1 MIPVKL
7 TIEGLYSYQSK
18 QSIDFKKLSDNHL
31 FGIFGSV
38 GSGKSSILEAIIF
51 SLYGKTDRLLK
62 SGDNRNYNMMNLKSD
77 KLFIEFDFITGKDQK
92 EFKVVV
98 EGRRNSKKF
107 DDVKTFSRTAYIKN
121 GGDYAPITTEELE
134 DFIGLSYE
142 NFKRT
147 VIIPQGKF
155 QEFLQLSNAERT
167 KMMKEL
173 FNLEK
178 YELYNKTK
186 RLEEKNNESINK
198 LKGSLE
204 QLGDV
209 SDEQLTELETKQKE
223 TTAKLSS
230 LNEKQEKQTILLKE
244 LDQLKENT
252 LLLDEFSKKKK
263 VLDEKSST
271 IKKLEKDIAD
281 YEYCA
286 IQFKSICDAIDRHQA
301 KINQLNQNIKSE
313 TETHKALKETYGQKS
328 KDYTKIQSE
337 YEQLDE
343 RRKELEFIK
352 KLMDISLAKA
362 KVEKNLSRKE
372 NGEKAVKDVI
382 EAIST
387 LETLEKEKS
396 AYLTEL
402 RKSLPNIE
410 ELSQAQKWHLENNNF
425 IKQLNDITLEHDKL
439 KNTIHNN
446 TSEIN
451 ELIQNSAF
459 KNGDTKDFNKYLEL
473 INEESVKTEQEL
485 KKINILIEENLIYS
499 GLERYAQNLKDGS
512 QCPLCGSE
520 SHPEPFSNHDLTTK
534 VNNLKKSKSDI
545 ENKVKQLNTFFQQI
559 NNKIIVLKPQTEQL
573 VTLENKKQDVKLQYE
588 KHQNSVITKF
598 KDINIVN
605 EAVAKIK
612 ETQTIIDKT
621 EKELSINKSNYQESL
636 KNKEKY
642 QIGLQKIQSE
652 IDAEQNTIKV
662 LSQQIPSAFFEKY
675 DNFNN
680 TKLQESYDDVSNS
693 INKITKEYKQL
704 HEEIESVKKKIDQL
718 EGSLSANQNFLKAEE
733 SEITKQ
739 KQILNDKILASEFTD
754 LTSIKTILA
763 KDIDINKEKEIITNY
778 HKEHQ
783 TVDHKIKELQ
793 ALLLDKKYDSNEHAQ
808 CIAELKSITAD
819 INTTNQ
825 IQGEISTKI
834 KDLRKKLFTKVEL
847 EKDLNIRNERGENIK
862 IMKRMFH
869 GSGFVNYISS
879 VYLQNLCLAANER
892 FFKMTK
898 QKLSLELSNDNNFEV
913 RDYLNGG
920 KLRSVKT
927 LSGGQTFQ
935 AALSLALALA
945 DNVQALT
952 QTDQNFFFLDEGFGS
967 LDKESMEIV
976 FNTLKGLKKE
986 NRIVGI
992 ISHVEELQ
1000 QEIPLFLKIVQD
1012 EESGSCINE
1021 SY

>member
-7 TIEGLYSYQSK
+7 TIEGLYSYQEK
-18 QSIDFKKLSDNHL
+18 QTIDFKKLSDNHL

-77 KLFIEFDFITGKDQK
+77 KLFIEFDFITGKGQQT
-92 EFKVVV
+92 FKVIV

-107 DDVKTFSRTAYIKN
+107 DDVKTFSRTAYLKN
-121 GGDYAPITTEELE
+121 GDDFAPITTEELE
-134 DFIGLSYE
+134 NYIGLSYE

-155 QEFLQLSNAERT
+155 QEFLQLSNSERT

-198 LKGSLE
+198 LKGNLE
-204 QLGDV
+204 QLGDI
-209 SDEQLTELETKQKE
+209 SDEQLKELEAQQKE
-223 TTAKLSS
+223 TTVKLTS
-230 LNEKQEKQTILLKE
+230 LNEKYDKQTIHLKE
-244 LDQLKENT
+244 LDKLKENT
-252 LLLDEFSKKKK
+252 ILLSEFSNKKK
-263 VLDEKSST
+263 VLEEKSLT

-286 IQFKSICDAIDRHQA
+286 IHFKSIYDAIDRHQA
-301 KINQLNQNIKSE
+301 KIDQLNQNIKLE
-313 TETHKALKETYGQKS
+313 TDTINQLKETYLQKS
-328 KDYTKIQSE
+328 KVYTKIQSE
-337 YEQLDE
+337 YEKIDDLK
-343 RRKELEFIK
+343 KELEFIK
-352 KLMDISLAKA
+352 TLTDIYLAKA
-362 KVEKNLSRKE
+362 KVEKNTSRKE
-372 NGEKAVKDVI
+372 NGEKAVNNVI
-382 EAIST
+382 QAIAD
-387 LETLEKEKS
+387 LEKNDKESSDHLK
-396 AYLTEL
+396 TL
-402 RKSLPNIE
+402 RKSIPNIE
-410 ELSQAQKWHLENNNF
+410 ELSLAQKWHYDNNNF
-425 IKQLNDITLEHDKL
+425 KKQLSDTTLEYK
-439 KNTIHNN
+439 KINNTIQTHK
-446 TSEIN
+446 SELN
-451 ELIQNSAF
+451 ELILNSPF
-459 KNGDTKDFNKYLEL
+459 HNGETSDYNKILEL
-473 INEESVKTEQEL
+473 ICEETVKTEQEL
-485 KKINILIEENLIYS
+485 KKINTQIEENLIYS
-499 GLERYAQNLKDGS
+499 GLESYAKKLKEGS
-512 QCPLCGSE
+512 PCPLCGSE
-520 SHPEPFSNHDLTTK
+520 SHPEPFSSNNLTAKT
-534 VNNLKKSKSDI
+534 NNLKQSKSEFEI
-545 ENKVKQLNTFFQQI
+545 KVKQLNTLSQQI
-559 NNKIIVLKPQTEQL
+559 NNKIIVLQPQKEQL
-573 VTLENKKQDVKLQYE
+573 VTLENKKQDVKLQYK
-588 KHQNSVITKF
+588 KHQESIIAKF
-598 KDINIVN
+598 KDISVVD
-605 EAVAKIK
+605 EAFAKIK
-612 ETQTIIDKT
+612 ETETHIQRT
-621 EKELSINKSNYQESL
+621 EKELSEIKIDYQRSL

-642 QIGLQKIQSE
+642 QTELQKIQTE
-652 IDAEQNTIKV
+652 TDAEQNTIKV
-662 LSQQIPSAFFEKY
+662 LSNQIPSVVFEKY
-675 DNFNN
+675 KSFNN
-680 TKLQESYDDVSNS
+680 TQLQESYDKTEIF
-693 INKITKEYKQL
+693 INKITKEYKVL

-718 EGSLSANQNFLKAEE
+718 EGSLKANQNFLKTEE
-733 SEITKQ
+733 SEKTKQ
-739 KQILNDKILASEFTD
+739 KQILKDKILDSEFTD
-754 LTSIKTILA
+754 LTNIKTILV
-763 KDIDINKEKEIITNY
+763 KDIDIIKEKKIISNY
-778 HKEHQ
+778 HEEHQ

-793 ALLLDKKYDSNEHAQ
+793 ALLLNKKYDSNEHTL
-808 CIAELKSITAD
+808 CIAALKSITAE

-825 IQGEISTKI
+825 IQGEINI
-834 KDLRKKLFTKVEL
+834 KLKDISHKLAMKSKLV
-847 EKDLNIRNERGENIK
+847 KDLNVKSERGENIK
-862 IMKRMFH
+862 IIKRMFH

-898 QKLSLELSNDNNFEV
+898 QKLSLELSSDNNFEV

-935 AALSLALALA
+935 ASLSLALALA

-1000 QEIPLFLKIVQD
+1000 QEIPLFLKIAQD
-1012 EESGSCINE
+1012 EENGSYINE